1 MSYKK
6 DFRKLKDVAVY
17 GAIASQSTGLL
28 TTYKSNPSGA
38 ISGMLSTGIAGGV
51 ANASFRLASGEG
63 FRKRRRNL

>member
-1 MSYKK
+1 MKINYKK

-17 GAIASQSTGLL
+17 GSMASQSTSLL

-38 ISGMLSTGIAGGV
+38 IPGMLSTGIAGGI

-63 FRKRRRNL
+63 YRKRKR